1 MIPEPVWL
9 DRDSVIAFHE
19 ESLQRFGGPSGVRD
33 RTMLDSA
40 LARPQNKHAYAAEF
54 DLAGL
59 AAAYAYGIAR
69 NHPFIDGN
77 KRAAYLAMEVFLII
91 SGFDLDVADEDAIA
105 AFLGLAA
112 GEVGEEELAAW
123 IRERMAPRA

>member
-33 RTMLDSA
+33 WTMLDSA

-91 SGFDLDVADEDAIA
+91 NGFDLDVADEDAIA

>member
-33 RTMLDSA
+33 WTMLDSA

-77 KRAAYLAMEVFLII
+77 KRTAYLAMEVFLII
-91 SGFDLDVADEDAIA
+91 NGFDLDVADEDAIA